1 MSLTP
6 EVAAYLGALRAEL
19 ADLDS
24 EERDDLLADV
34 EVSLVESSAEGE
46 GSIEHRHGPPA
57 RFAAELRAAAGLE
70 AGPVQSS
77 SDPGLLRRLAEWL
90 RRLDGDERFAAAR
103 RTLSELAPI
112 WWLARAYLVAAGA
125 VLVLG
130 LGSWSAT
137 HPELPSFGGRAST
150 AIILAALV
158 AVSLALGIRGRR
170 SSAARS
176 PRAAAVVVNLALAA
190 LGIVAVADRAND
202 TARGPFPTPYTAA
215 EARALAASAAS
226 PPVSV
231 PVPEPIMDPAAPTAG
246 LTYNG
251 ALVENIY
258 PFGRDGRPL
267 YDVLLYDQNGVPI
280 DIGEPGA
287 DPTRRLLMTAHGSK
301 LFNSF
306 PIRYFEAGTRRVAQP
321 AAGPRKRAPRVATPP
336 LKVPRR

>member
-77 SDPGLLRRLAEWL
+77 PDPGLLRRLAEWL
-90 RRLDGDERFAAAR
+90 RRLDGDERFVAAR

-112 WWLARAYLVAAGA
+112 WWFARAYLVAAGA
-125 VLVLG
+125 VLILG
-130 LGSWSAT
+130 VGSWSAT

-150 AIILAALV
+150 PIILAALV
-158 AVSLALGIRGRR
+158 AGSLALGIWGR
-170 SSAARS
+170 SSSGGRS
-176 PRAAAVVVNLALAA
+176 PRAAAVLVNVALAA
-190 LGIVAVADRAND
+190 LAI
-202 TARGPFPTPYTAA
+202 P
-215 EARALAASAAS
+215 ALAHIDDEAGKLAAYVAQPL
-226 PPVSV
+226 PPV
-231 PVPEPIMDPAAPTAG
+231 PVPAAG

-287 DPTRRLLMTAHGSK
+287 DPTRRLLVTAHGSN

-306 PIRYFEAGTRRVAQP
+306 PIRYFEAGTMRVAQP
-321 AAGPRKRAPRVATPP
+321 AAGPRKRAPQVATPP

>member
-1 MSLTP
+1 MSTMSLTP
-6 EVAAYLGALRAEL
+6 EVAAYLSALRAEL
-19 ADLDS
+19 ADLDP

-34 EVSLVESSAEGE
+34 EVSLVESSTEGE
-46 GSIEHRHGPPA
+46 GSIEHRHGPAA

-70 AGPVQSS
+70 AGPVQASRR
-77 SDPGLLRRLAEWL
+77 PGLLPRLADGL
-90 RRLDGDERFAAAR
+90 RRLDGDERVSAAR
-103 RTLSELAPI
+103 RALAELAPI
-112 WWLARAYLVAAGA
+112 WWLARAYVVAAGA
-125 VLVLG
+125 VLILG
-130 LGSWSAT
+130 VGSWSAT

-150 AIILAALV
+150 PIILAALV

-170 SSAARS
+170 SSAQRS
-176 PRAAAVVVNLALAA
+176 PRATAAVVNLALAA
-190 LGIVAVADRAND
+190 LAI
-202 TARGPFPTPYTAA
+202 P
-215 EARALAASAAS
+215 ALAHIDDEAGKLAAYVAQ
-226 PPVSV
+226 PLPSV
-231 PVPEPIMDPAAPTAG
+231 PVPEPGAG
-246 LTYNG
+246 LIYNG

-287 DPTRRLLMTAHGSK
+287 DPTRRLLMTAHRSK